1 MFLAEQTK
9 REEHLK
15 QRRLTKEKAKKPTK
29 EAGIQCDRQE
39 TADSKLASEIGVQ
52 TDFSAVVMEDL
63 REQVRQLTKIVA
75 DLTALKARDDRKHTS
90 TPLLGE
96 GILSDSLSDVVPFDS
111 SDIRAVL
118 ETPPPPEPVNP
129 A

>member
-1 MFLAEQTK
+1 MFFAEQTK
-9 REEHLK
+9 REENLK
-15 QRRLTKEKAKKPTK
+15 QRRLSKEKTKKPTK
-29 EAGIQCDRQE
+29 EAAIQCDRQE
-39 TADSKLASEIGVQ
+39 TADSKLALEIGVQ

-96 GILSDSLSDVVPFDS
+96 GILSDSLSNVVPFDS